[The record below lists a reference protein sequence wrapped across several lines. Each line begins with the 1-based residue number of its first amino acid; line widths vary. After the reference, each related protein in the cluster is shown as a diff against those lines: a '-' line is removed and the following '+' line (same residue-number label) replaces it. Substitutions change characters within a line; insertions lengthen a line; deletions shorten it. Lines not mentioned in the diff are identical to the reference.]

1 MILTYKCVFGV
12 PLPLK
17 LTELFGEKVE
27 LEGLEFVNAL
37 PIEWRLVGEGI

>member
-1 MILTYKCVFGV
+1 MILTYKCFFGV

-37 PIEWRLVGEGI
+37 LIEWRLVGD